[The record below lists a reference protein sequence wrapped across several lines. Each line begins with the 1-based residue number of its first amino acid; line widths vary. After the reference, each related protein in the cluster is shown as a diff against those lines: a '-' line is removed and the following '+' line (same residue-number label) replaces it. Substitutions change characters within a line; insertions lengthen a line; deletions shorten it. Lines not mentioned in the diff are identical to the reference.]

1 MNIKEMERL
10 KTMEKERKRVETWEH
25 RELMNRFTYHAPKE
39 GQPKK
44 YEAMRAGALK
54 LAELVNVSCP
64 ESREKALALNKLDEV
79 VFWANAA
86 IARRG

>member
-1 MNIKEMERL
+1 M
-10 KTMEKERKRVETWEH
+10 EH

-39 GQPKK
+39 GQPEK
-44 YEAMRAGALK
+44 YEAMRAEALK
-54 LAELVNVSCP
+54 LAELVNDSCP
-64 ESREKALALNKLDEV
+64 ESREKSLALTKLDEV